1 MTYDFTAFKKST
13 KSVEEWLQKEFLSI
27 RTGRASASLLDGVV
41 VDAYGAKMPIMQV
54 ASMAAEDART
64 LRVAPWDATQIKN
77 IEKAI
82 TFANLGVSVSVDDR
96 GIRVHFPELTG
107 DRRAMLAKL
116 AKERLEQSRITLRQE
131 RDKVWTEIQEKE
143 RAGEIPEDDKFQAKE
158 VLQKIMDETHA
169 RLEEMTERKEKEI
182 SS

>member
-77 IEKAI
+77 IEKALRSAEASLSDVVRTRI
-82 TFANLGVSVSVDDR
+82 Y
-96 GIRVHFPELTG
+96 VH
-107 DRRAMLAKL
+107 
-116 AKERLEQSRITLRQE
+116 
-131 RDKVWTEIQEKE
+131 
-143 RAGEIPEDDKFQAKE
+143 
-158 VLQKIMDETHA
+158 
-169 RLEEMTERKEKEI
+169 
-182 SS
+182 